1 VNTSL
6 GRQQPGSTP
15 ESARPSPFFARA
27 WKSRARAPGV
37 ATLLLVAL
45 SSLAGTSCI
54 EEQRYDY
61 VGEQVM
67 LTPATPVAYVTEDDD
82 PVYRV
87 DREFLLGITPPKAA
101 DLTRLTAEAQGKML
115 PFPRLPWVRLHDL
128 ELQLDYALENHSDQ
142 ALTALITINGI
153 NEFVYYAPG
162 PENLHQWERRVALTP
177 GQRVTGIVTELE
189 LDELAVDLATVVN
202 GATNSNL
209 VVTRMSQSSRDPRVQ
224 SFIPSVIPGL
234 VGVRAGLE
242 TGVAV
247 DLTLEIS
254 IRLQDHGDR
263 ATKRGDTRWDIP
275 PPAAFV
281 PIVPE
286 ED

>member
-1 VNTSL
+1 MARLLCRYSL
-6 GRQQPGSTP
+6 LAVLALA
-15 ESARPSPFFARA
+15 SAA
-27 WKSRARAPGV
+27 
-37 ATLLLVAL
+37 
-45 SSLAGTSCI
+45 CI
-54 EEQRYDY
+54 EEQRYDH
-61 VGEQVM
+61 VGETVL

-87 DREFLLGITPPKAA
+87 DREFLLGITPPSAA
-101 DLTRLTAEAQGKML
+101 DLARLSAEAQGKML
-115 PFPRLPWVRLHDL
+115 PFPRLPWVARHDL
-128 ELQLDYALENHSDQ
+128 ELQLDYALTNNSEQ

-162 PENLHQWERRVALTP
+162 PENLHQWELRVAMAP
-177 GQRVTGIVTELE
+177 HQRIDGSITELE

-202 GATNSNL
+202 GPTNSNL
-209 VVTRMSQSSRDPRVQ
+209 VVTRTSQSGRDPRVQ

-242 TGVAV
+242 TSVAL
-247 DLTLEIS
+247 DMTLEVS

-263 ATKRGDTRWDIP
+263 ATKRGETRWQIP
-275 PPAAFV
+275 APAPFV